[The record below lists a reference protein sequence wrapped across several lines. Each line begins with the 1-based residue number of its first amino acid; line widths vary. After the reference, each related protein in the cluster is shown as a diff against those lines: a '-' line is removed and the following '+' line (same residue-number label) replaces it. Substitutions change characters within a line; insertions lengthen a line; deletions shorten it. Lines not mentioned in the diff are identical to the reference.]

1 MRLVYLCKY
10 TNINVPLNISM
21 NMISFSDI
29 VLAEREQKMIFFF
42 LQYFFSKCSLL
53 VVL

>member
-29 VLAEREQKMIFFF
+29 VLAEREKKNDILLSSIFFF
-42 LQYFFSKCSLL
+42 K
-53 VVL
+53 V